1 MKTTFFDC
9 RAVEVTDEY
18 YANALG
24 LDTDNLL
31 VLDEDRLLAGFRETA
46 AFIAGMGE
54 QERLA
59 FMKQKKRYGGGWE
72 NALIGGHTLGH
83 YITAISQGAV
93 NPGLSDADRTALR
106 ERLDSIVEALAE
118 CQKMTEGTE
127 YEGYLF
133 GAVIPET
140 DNLDSQFDHVEKRE
154 TNIMNQAWVPWYTM
168 HKILAGLTDAY
179 AIAGNRQALALANRL
194 AGWVARRANAWTEEL
209 KQIVLATE
217 YGGMNDALYELYKV
231 TDDAEHKQDIW
242 KAAHQFDETTLFEQV
257 LSGGDNV
264 LSGRHANTTIPKFL
278 GALCRY
284 EADETETVYL
294 EYAKAFW
301 EMVTKRHTYITGG
314 NSEDEHFGADSVMN
328 MNRTNC
334 NNETCNTYNMLKLS
348 RRLFLITGEK
358 KYADFYERTL
368 INAIMSSQ
376 DHKTGCTMYFQPMAT
391 GYQKI
396 FGTIDSNFW
405 CCTGTGMENFTKL
418 QDSIYFVRQGVI
430 GVNLY
435 LASRASGDG
444 YVIEQTGDLSK
455 KDIMTFSVSGA
466 SVSFSMLLRI
476 PDWIKGKAVVC
487 FDGKEYE
494 YITENGYIC
503 IPAEKLNGGAV
514 FTVQLPMEI
523 KAENLPDGED
533 TYAFRYGPF
542 VLSAGLGTEKQTAA
556 SHGVSVTIPGTKAVS
571 RDTIGIRNA
580 SSVKEFI
587 ENINENLVKK
597 DGVMEFTLIGVSEAY
612 TFTPHYNQD
621 EQSYGIYWTYYV
633 DEDGRGAQ
641 VILAEKEEERL
652 SEAAVD
658 RVEQVGRGQ
667 YESRFLLPDGET
679 KDGLVDD
686 SSVGQDAPALTR
698 AALAGGFFAYK
709 MQVEREEDLL
719 LVLTFLKEDIG
730 KPVQISVG
738 DTVIAKELCGD
749 RTREAETE
757 LYFQESFVISKEA
770 VASAMSGLDIL
781 EQGNTVSIQ
790 TIEVRF
796 EGMEQ
801 KESARICKSVLLRR
815 PYRTENCLEKIIYD
829 GKEIEKESGVYH
841 ITTPCDKNPEV
852 SFVIRDGGGYMEIN
866 GNAVDEKEKKKL
878 VTTGPETTFDI
889 IVYAQNFA
897 ESERAQIVVTRDYS
911 GLNIRDA
918 FVRGFALD
926 GDLDGA
932 VPVRQA
938 EKPQPI
944 TGAVCEY
951 VEGVHG
957 KALFLNGEFGLE
969 LLSDPSLLGKS
980 YTISFWMKPEK
991 AGASYDPSLAGGN
1004 FADAYWLNLTMD
1016 GKMWSSNGGWISSH
1030 ATGAYRAGEWQHVVL
1045 VVDGG
1050 KKGTAEKTVYGEL
1063 YLDGKKMNSGNIAE
1077 DLMLQPNGGL
1087 YFGINPWDAVFAGAV
1102 CGICMFNRSLSEL
1115 EVQALQDFR
1124 ILS

>member
-31 VLDEDRLLAGFRETA
+31 VLDEDRLLVGFRETA
-46 AFIAGMGE
+46 AYIAGMGE
-54 QERLA
+54 QERLE
-59 FMKQKKRYGGGWE
+59 FMKHKKRYGGGWE

-93 NPGLSDADRTALR
+93 NPGLSDADRTALK

-133 GAVIPET
+133 GATIPET

-179 AIAGNRQALALANRL
+179 VIAGNRQALTLANRL
-194 AGWVARRANAWTEEL
+194 AGWVAKRANAWSEEL
-209 KQIVLATE
+209 KQVVLETE

-231 TDDAEHKQDIW
+231 TDDTEHKQELW
-242 KAAHQFDETTLFEQV
+242 NAAHQFDEITLFEQV
-257 LSGGDNV
+257 LSGEADV
-264 LSGRHANTTIPKFL
+264 LSGKHANTTIPKFL

-284 EADETETVYL
+284 EVDETETVYL

-376 DHKTGCTMYFQPMAT
+376 DHKTGRTMYFQPMAT
-391 GYQKI
+391 GYHKI

-418 QDSIYFVRQGVI
+418 QDSIYFVRHGVI

-444 YVIEQTGDLSK
+444 YVIEQTGDLSRG
-455 KDIMTFSVSGA
+455 DIMSFSVSGT
-466 SVSFSMLLRI
+466 SVSFSVLLRI
-476 PDWIKGKAVVC
+476 PDWVKGKAVVR
-487 FDGKEYE
+487 FDGEEYE
-494 YITENGYIC
+494 YKTESGYIC
-503 IPAEKLNGGAV
+503 IPAEKLDGGAV
-514 FTVQLPMEI
+514 FTVQLPMEVR
-523 KAENLPDGED
+523 AENLPDGED

-556 SHGVSVTIPGTKAVS
+556 SHGVSVTIPGTKAVNH
-571 RDTIGIRNA
+571 DTIGIRNA

-587 ENINENLVKK
+587 DNINENLVKK
-597 DGVMEFTLIGVSEAY
+597 EGAMEFTLTGVSESY

-633 DEDGRGAQ
+633 DEDGRGSE

-652 SEAAVD
+652 LEATVD
-658 RVEQVGRGQ
+658 RMEQAGRGQ

-679 KDGLVDD
+679 KDGLVDGG
-686 SSVGQDAPALTR
+686 SVGQDAPALTR
-698 AALAGGFFAYK
+698 AALAGGYFAYK
-709 MQVEREEDLL
+709 MQVEKEEELL

-730 KPVQISVG
+730 KPIQISVG
-738 DTVIAKELCGD
+738 DTVIAEGHAGD
-749 RTREAETE
+749 RMLKETDGG
-757 LYFQESFVISKEA
+757 LYFQETFLIPKEA
-770 VASAMSGLDIL
+770 VAAAITGLDIL

-796 EGMEQ
+796 EGSE
-801 KESARICKSVLLRR
+801 KEESARICKSVLLRR
-815 PYRTENCLEKIIYD
+815 PYRTENCLEKIIYN

-852 SFVIRDGGGYMEIN
+852 TFVIRDGGGYIEVN
-866 GNAVDEKEKKKL
+866 GNAADEKEKKKL
-878 VTTGPETTFDI
+878 VTTGSETTFDLV
-889 IVYAQNFA
+889 VYAQNFV
-897 ESERAQIVVTRDYS
+897 ESERAQIVVKRDYS
-911 GLNIRDA
+911 GLNVEDA
-918 FVRGFALD
+918 LFRGFALD
-926 GDLDGA
+926 GALDGA

-938 EKPQPI
+938 EKPEPF
-944 TGAVCEY
+944 TEAVCQY

-957 KALFLNGEFGLE
+957 KALSLNGEFGLE
-969 LLSDPSLLGKS
+969 LLSDPSPLGTS
-980 YTISFWMKPEK
+980 YTISFWMKPER

-1004 FADAYWLNLTMD
+1004 FAKAYWLNLTMD

-1030 ATGAYRAGEWQHVVL
+1030 ATGAYRDGEWQHVVL
-1045 VVDGG
+1045 VVDGDR
-1050 KKGTAEKTVYGEL
+1050 KGTAKGTVYGEL
-1063 YLDGKKMNSGNIAE
+1063 YLDGKKVNSGNIAA

-1087 YFGINPWDAVFAGAV
+1087 YFGVNPWDAVFTGAV
-1102 CGICMFNRSLSEL
+1102 CGIYIFNRAFSEL
-1115 EVQALQDFR
+1115 EVQALMDFC
-1124 ILS
+1124 